1 MVRIAIFASGGGS
14 NAKEIIKHFAG
25 NTKIKV
31 ALIVSNKSDAGV
43 LRIAQHFGIQSK
55 VFKKSEFIEC
65 EKILGFLADK
75 KIAYIILAGFLLH
88 IPDCFTKAFEKR
100 IINIHPS
107 LLPKYGGKGMYGHF
121 VHEAVKKN
129 NEKETG
135 ITIHLVNE
143 QFDEGEI
150 LFQKSC
156 NIREDMDADEIAAL
170 VLKLEHQYF
179 STTIEN
185 YILGSCKVILKSTE

>member
-1 MVRIAIFASGGGS
+1 MVNIAIFASGGGS
-14 NAKEIIKHFAG
+14 NAKAIIKYFEGHH
-25 NTKIKV
+25 NIKV

-43 LRIAQHFGIQSK
+43 LNIAQHFGIQSK
-55 VFKKSEFIEC
+55 VFKKSEFMEC

-75 KIAYIILAGFLLH
+75 NIAYIILAGFLLH
-88 IPDCFTKAFEKR
+88 IPDCFTKAFENR

-121 VHEAVKKN
+121 VHEAVKNN

-143 QFDEGEI
+143 RFDEGEI

-156 NIREDMDADEIAAL
+156 EIRQDMDAEEIAAL

-179 STTIEN
+179 SVTIEN
-185 YILGSCKVILKSTE
+185 YIQRSS